1 MALHCLT
8 DLLVHRED
16 AHAHFF
22 PVSSWRFISPVSC
35 WDPRHYGWVVGPLEV
50 LLIVVGAA
58 VLFRSEIRAWR
69 QIARGVLVASLV
81 FVLFAMTMWAF

>member
-69 QIARGVLVASLV
+69 RIARGVLVASLV